1 MSLWLPPCSLIPS
14 TSLHLPT
21 LLLCTLSNV
30 TLFDTQGWRPGR
42 RADRDLAYWDVCFI
56 IDCLIQ
62 NLSSDENT
70 PDSPGSFLEACCQF
84 IPIYTVVH
92 WSLRPVEH
100 IVWVFTFI
108 ERRFNCEA
116 VPEYQNYS
124 KSCNKN
130 KNVCFLGFFLIN
142 LFFITKISLISILTA
157 SRDEV
162 NSVLLLCVVCNWI
175 LPRLSGKPLITHL
188 IESRTSN

>member
-1 MSLWLPPCSLIPS
+1 MHNRFQFFSYACIEGICVISWEKNSTKSISSSHMSLWPPPCSLIPS

-92 WSLRPVEH
+92 WSLRLVEH

-108 ERRFNCEA
+108 ERRFKQ
-116 VPEYQNYS
+116 YQS
-124 KSCNKN
+124 IKTTLKVAI
-130 KNVCFLGFFLIN
+130 K
-142 LFFITKISLISILTA
+142 TKM
-157 SRDEV
+157 
-162 NSVLLLCVVCNWI
+162 CVF
-175 LPRLSGKPLITHL
+175 
-188 IESRTSN
+188 